1 MRETTANRKEFVS
14 VSQRG
19 MCCKGGDLVYNVRSE
34 RRYTMETI
42 VLGSGSKG
50 NATLIRSGRTTLLVD
65 AGLSYRAM
73 NRRLEGSP
81 LSLADIDAVLLTH
94 EHNDHIRGLRMVMKK
109 NPVPLYTA
117 ESVLAALPADVAVEE
132 FFPLEPH
139 TYQSIGDFEVY
150 PVPLSHDTETTLGFV
165 FLADG
170 KKIVYATDTGF
181 IDEKLHPVFHNADAY
196 ILEANYDVE
205 MLFTSERPYSLKRR
219 IDSVRGHL
227 SNADSAYY
235 LSRFVGE
242 RTKVIVLA
250 HPSEECNTPER
261 ALSTFQDIFAS
272 YEIPSKDYEVH
283 IANQHVPTKLFRI

>member
-1 MRETTANRKEFVS
+1 MRKTTVNQKEFVS
-14 VSQRG
+14 VRLRG
-19 MCCKGGDLVYNVRSE
+19 MCCKECVLVYNVRSE
-34 RRYTMETI
+34 RRCTMETI

-50 NATLIRSGRTTLLVD
+50 NATLIHSGRTTLLVD

-73 NRRLEGSP
+73 KKRLEGSP
-81 LSLADIDAVLLTH
+81 FSLADINAVLITH
-94 EHNDHIRGLRMVMKK
+94 EHIDHVRGLRMVMKK
-109 NPVPLYTA
+109 NRVPLYTA
-117 ESVLAALPADVAVEE
+117 ESVLAALPADVEVDE

-139 TYQSIGDFEVY
+139 IHQSIGDFEIY

-165 FLADG
+165 FFSEG

-181 IDEKLHPVFHNADAY
+181 IDERLHPVFQNADAY
-196 ILEANYDVE
+196 ILEANYDVA

-261 ALSTFQDIFAS
+261 ALSAFQDVFMS
-272 YEIPSKDYEVH
+272 YDLFPDDYEVH
-283 IANQHVPTKLFRI
+283 VAGQHVPTKLFKL